1 MTTYHKSAKPLV
13 WLPFAVGG
21 VTAAM
26 ILPVLMLITGFLLPL
41 GILPAD
47 ALSYER
53 IYAFVAH
60 PLGKLALLGVLIPSL
75 WHAAHRFRCTL
86 QDLGIASH
94 GGRQVVM
101 VGCYAFGALFTLLAL
116 AVVGSIW

>member
-26 ILPVLMLITGFLLPL
+26 ILPVCMLITGVLIPL

-47 ALSYER
+47 LLSYDR
-53 IYAFVAH
+53 MHAFLAH
-60 PLGKLALLGVLIPSL
+60 PIGKIALLGVLIPAL
-75 WHAAHRFRCTL
+75 WDAAHRFRCTL
-86 QDLGIASH
+86 QDLGVASH
-94 GGRQVVM
+94 GGRQIVM
-101 VGCYAFGALFTLLAL
+101 VGCYTFGAVFTLLAL
-116 AVVGSIW
+116 AVVASVW